1 MSEIVLFCR
10 GNGVVRLCHVA
21 SKLPTQVLPRSV
33 ERTIM
38 RSQVPLVWCAAA
50 TSAVMRSINPSDEVV
65 GDVVEGDVPE
75 SGCWVGCGP
84 TVCG

>member
-1 MSEIVLFCR
+1 MSYCFQ
-10 GNGVVRLCHVA
+10 VA
-21 SKLPTQVLPRSV
+21 ADSTQCLPKSV

-50 TSAVMRSINPSDEVV
+50 TSAVMRSTNPSDDVV

-75 SGCWVGCGP
+75 SGC
-84 TVCG
+84 